1 VIAVVGD
8 LDGGLAEGF
17 DHPHSF
23 GELHPLAVDLDI
35 DEVDWGCGWGR
46 GSWGSAHVGT
56 SGDGLV
62 DLQETMP
69 LGMGAARV
77 FVKNF
82 TSGRWGSIG
91 AMSGGGPAM

>member
-46 GSWGSAHVGT
+46 GSCGSAHVGT

-62 DLQETMP
+62 DL
-69 LGMGAARV
+69 
-77 FVKNF
+77 
-82 TSGRWGSIG
+82 
-91 AMSGGGPAM
+91 